1 MWVMG
6 LGADGKVKKLGNS
19 MTIYIAGA
27 LKEAGFKPGDY
38 VKVEVGKDVVILKK
52 VKVLEE

>member
-1 MWVMG
+1 MIS
-6 LGADGKVKKLGNS
+6 LSADGKVKKLGNS

-38 VKVEVGKDVVILKK
+38 VKVEVGKDIVILKK
-52 VKVLEE
+52 VEVLEK